1 MSWYYTNNV
10 PKKVKKKKYNY
21 NKMKRK
27 NNLIGKSLL
36 RENQFLFRKDFK
48 TKFYLLRLKNW

>member
-10 PKKVKKKKYNY
+10 SKKVKKKKYKF
-21 NKMKRK
+21 NKKKRK

-36 RENQFLFRKDFK
+36 RGNQFLFRKNYK
-48 TKFYLLRLKNW
+48 TKLFLLRLKNW